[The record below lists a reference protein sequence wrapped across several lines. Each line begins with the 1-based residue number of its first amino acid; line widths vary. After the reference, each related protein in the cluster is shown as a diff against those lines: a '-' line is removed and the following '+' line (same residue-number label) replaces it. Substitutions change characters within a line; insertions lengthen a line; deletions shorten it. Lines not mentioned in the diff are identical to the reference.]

1 LHVILS
7 IESTYDLKQTRLPMR
22 FGEVK
27 SPQLSTSELLEV
39 NAIFFMIGRILENLI
54 PKVMKVY
61 SWDIPQTVMLTGFLK
76 KEQRL

>member
-1 LHVILS
+1 
-7 IESTYDLKQTRLPMR
+7 MR

-39 NAIFFMIGRILENLI
+39 NAIFFVIGRILENLI

-61 SWDIPQTVMLTGFLK
+61 S
-76 KEQRL
+76 